1 MDVQE
6 PYDPEDALA
15 CVRGVANIL
24 NRMATC
30 SGGGSWAYDEQTYAL
45 LGRDLLE
52 AADALEDALD
62 RPQGSD
68 NLDGCR
74 RGDSLSRGYLS

>member
-1 MDVQE
+1 MGAQE

-24 NRMATC
+24 NRLAC
-30 SGGGSWAYDEQTYAL
+30 GDRGGAWIYDEQTYAL

-52 AADALEDALD
+52 AADALEAALM
-62 RPQGSD
+62 G
-68 NLDGCR
+68 GAE
-74 RGDSLSRGYLS
+74 G

>member
-52 AADALEDALD
+52 AADALEAALMGD
-62 RPQGSD
+62 
-68 NLDGCR
+68 DGA
-74 RGDSLSRGYLS
+74 GVWVSTS